1 MTVST
6 PLLALMAIAVYVAY
20 RHMGLRVWHALA
32 CVALGFLL
40 ASTGAAPQISS
51 LISGAVHWAQVLL
64 TGGKG

>member
-1 MTVST
+1 MTVSI

-20 RHMGLRVWHALA
+20 RHMGLRVWHALV
-32 CVALGFLL
+32 CMALGFLL

-51 LISGAVHWAQVLL
+51 LISAAVHWAQVLL